1 MSNFFK
7 AFEQFKP
14 MVRIDEYFVYYDEK
28 TGQVL
33 DLSHEKK
40 DMASVKMTKEQRISL
55 NRYAIQDLMV
65 KEDRIC
71 LRTTTKTNNL
81 NVYSCLM
88 SVNTDQYGYQ
98 FQNNNIHWPTD
109 KQKGLG
115 KNFLYEQD

>member
-40 DMASVKMTKEQRISL
+40 DMASVKITKEERISL
-55 NRYAIQDLMV
+55 NRYNIQDLMV
-65 KEDRIC
+65 KEDRVC
-71 LRTTTKTNNL
+71 VRLMTKINKNT
-81 NVYSCLM
+81 YSLLM
-88 SVNTDQYGYQ
+88 SVNRDQYGYQ

-109 KQKGLG
+109 KRKGAG
-115 KNFLYEQD
+115 KNFLYE